1 MPITLDI
8 EEMKVVIKKGTG
20 GGGSPTEI
28 VLVTMLDEKLQ
39 DGSGNDLTTQG
50 A

>member
-20 GGGSPTEI
+20 GSGPTTEI
-28 VLVTMLDEKLQ
+28 VLVTMFDEKLQ
-39 DGSGNDLTTQG
+39 DQGGNDLTTQG
-50 A
+50 T